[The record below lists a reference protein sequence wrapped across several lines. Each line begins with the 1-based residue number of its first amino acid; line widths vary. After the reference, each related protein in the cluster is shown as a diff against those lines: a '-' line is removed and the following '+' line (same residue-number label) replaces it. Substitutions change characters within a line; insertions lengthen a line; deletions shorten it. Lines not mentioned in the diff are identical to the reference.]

1 MTELLVDTA
10 KIRTFKFFS
19 NSSKNGGSLNVL
31 LFQEVFIFSP
41 TVMEWINLDTWWV
54 DSFQL

>member
-41 TVMEWINLDTWWV
+41 TVMECINLDTW
-54 DSFQL
+54 

>member
-19 NSSKNGGSLNVL
+19 NSSKNGGSLMSYYFKKSSSFHRL
-31 LFQEVFIFSP
+31 L
-41 TVMEWINLDTWWV
+41 WNG
-54 DSFQL
+54 